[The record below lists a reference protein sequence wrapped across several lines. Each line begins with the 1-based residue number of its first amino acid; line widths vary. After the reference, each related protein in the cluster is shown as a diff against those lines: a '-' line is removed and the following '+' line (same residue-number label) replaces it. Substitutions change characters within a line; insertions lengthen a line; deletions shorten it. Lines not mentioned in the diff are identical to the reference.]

1 MAPQQR
7 QLLLDS
13 LEFAI
18 GHLPIVM
25 DLGSR
30 ELTLDCS
37 WLTFKEVAAQKF
49 VGEGDAEQEAATK
62 TGGGQ
67 AHLHVLTSMAIMGRA
82 IAEAVATGSA
92 GGIDDEG
99 PCIPNAPSLFP
110 LLPYPT
116 VFSDSHVADGVST
129 CFLLSPLPS
138 PQPNLCPFVISDTQE
153 LEPAQSEETEE
164 EDSDDEE
171 APSRHL
177 TLTATSSETDT
188 VLTSEARIEEGSAR
202 DETPGTSAQEP
213 GREDWILLQEG
224 EVTH

>member
-25 DLGSR
+25 MNSVQPKTLMPLLDLGSR

-49 VGEGDAEQEAATK
+49 V
-62 TGGGQ
+62 
-67 AHLHVLTSMAIMGRA
+67 
-82 IAEAVATGSA
+82 
-92 GGIDDEG
+92 
-99 PCIPNAPSLFP
+99 
-110 LLPYPT
+110 
-116 VFSDSHVADGVST
+116 
-129 CFLLSPLPS
+129 
-138 PQPNLCPFVISDTQE
+138 DTQE